1 MGQTKRACI
10 VGGGTSKFGVRAAT
24 IYDMLQEAT
33 SAMSADIPGLK
44 PKDIDGL
51 IFASTTA
58 GRNSN
63 ALNTA
68 PIVAHR
74 LGIMPKSI
82 CARVDTLCAGSN
94 TSIILAAGLVES
106 GISDVV
112 LVCGTEKLNMPQ
124 RWESVYMNLMTND
137 HDWDSAMGP
146 AVPPPFFGM
155 IAQAHMA
162 RYGTTKEQMGT
173 VAVTNYTYG
182 NNNPNAQ
189 FGGKSLTLEEYET
202 ARTVCDPFGL
212 NDCCPVTDGASAVII
227 TSEERARAM
236 TDRPLV
242 YIRGTGQTATH
253 GMSAGW
259 PGETLAEWPHLNEA
273 GKIAYKAA
281 KLTPKDIDVAQVH
294 DCFTISEIIELEE
307 LGFCEK
313 GEGGPFVLAGGTR
326 LDGQTPT
333 NTDGG
338 LLSVG
343 HPYGATGARQAVE
356 ICKQLQ
362 GRARNQVKDPKFALT
377 HNLSGV
383 CAQHTVIIYGTEP
396 VE

>member
-1 MGQTKRACI
+1 M
-10 VGGGTSKFGVRAAT
+10 
-24 IYDMLQEAT
+24 
-33 SAMSADIPGLK
+33 
-44 PKDIDGL
+44 
-51 IFASTTA
+51 
-58 GRNSN
+58 
-63 ALNTA
+63 
-68 PIVAHR
+68 
-74 LGIMPKSI
+74 
-82 CARVDTLCAGSN
+82 
-94 TSIILAAGLVES
+94 
-106 GISDVV
+106 
-112 LVCGTEKLNMPQ
+112 
-124 RWESVYMNLMTND
+124 RW
-137 HDWDSAMGP
+137 
-146 AVPPPFFGM
+146 
-155 IAQAHMA
+155 
-162 RYGTTKEQMGT
+162 
-173 VAVTNYTYG
+173 
-182 NNNPNAQ
+182 
-189 FGGKSLTLEEYET
+189 
-202 ARTVCDPFGL
+202 
-212 NDCCPVTDGASAVII
+212 
-227 TSEERARAM
+227 
-236 TDRPLV
+236 
-242 YIRGTGQTATH
+242 
-253 GMSAGW
+253 
-259 PGETLAEWPHLNEA
+259 
-273 GKIAYKAA
+273 AA